1 MAKKK
6 KKVEESKH
14 ELHIILLGMVAVLAI
29 VGLVLMFNARLAT
42 GNASAGSF
50 LGNPI
55 IYGDASVCYNVEG
68 CPNGP
73 RTEAK
78 QFLDKDGMLH
88 VLCSCPP
95 TTPPIPDI
103 EIVVPIKN

>member
-1 MAKKK
+1 MKNRIKLSIAIISLIVIIFFSILIGITPTNIYAAGDKGLK
-6 KKVEESKH
+6 EEACD
-14 ELHIILLGMVAVLAI
+14 AV
-29 VGLVLMFNARLAT
+29 
-42 GNASAGSF
+42 
-50 LGNPI
+50 
-55 IYGDASVCYNVEG
+55 G

-103 EIVVPIKN
+103 EIVVPIPN